1 MSSSGALWT
10 SPSASIGF
18 DNASAMN
25 FNGTAGYVSAGTAS
39 LPAANA
45 AQTISAWVNITALPG
60 SASSIVALT
69 GASSAVKL
77 GLSAT
82 NLRVLR
88 NDGTAL
94 IQTTA
99 PSTGTWHHVAYTWDG
114 TNNNLYVDG
123 TAVTATAT
131 GHDGAAVTGAF
142 IGATSAAAD
151 FFNGKID
158 DVRVYNAA
166 LTATQVAR
174 LAAGRYAG
182 TGGLATMTLGAATT
196 VASTFAIDSAN
207 LSSSTFTF
215 NHSLT
220 SAVAAINSGS
230 YIVGSAAQQFQG
242 GLTVQS
248 GGALTMATS
257 GGSVQIATTKTL
269 TMDGT
274 LNASNTGA
282 VIQSVSGTY
291 GFSVGSTASAR
302 PTLNITGLTVQN
314 TNASGMRVNVDPNA
328 ITTFT
333 RFDNLVFL
341 AGTTTYLNIQAKA
354 LYLTSSGTRFGITTG
369 GVSDGTLPTNN
380 VTLVGNGI
388 ADGDTRIVFGTA
400 TCAAAKTTAGYCQD
414 AWTSDDDPDNN
425 GVGNTPATNGSVVQY
440 VRAATTDTVG
450 NIEGFPSAAFDWNTF
465 AYYSTYVA
473 YHDASGTADRIYVRD
488 QAGIAK
494 YQWDTGSGEQ
504 IIGTPRWVTTGT
516 THYLYV
522 ALTSGKVYRLIDNG
536 TSLAPDSSGS
546 WAGAN
551 NPFDCACTIVTPLTM
566 DTSNLFWGGTT
577 AGPVQ
582 KIWTLGQVS
591 RAQPMGSPFTITPVL
606 TVRVARVLDRRL
618 HDVPVLRAGR
628 EYRQVQRHHPD
639 AGLDQHQPW
648 FGGGSRARAADR
660 AGPCIRRRRRGH
672 HVGDQCLRLRGHA
685 KDVELHRR
693 GRLDSERALLRLRG
707 PGPAFRHRRGQGRGA
722 Q

>member
-1 MSSSGALWT
+1 
-10 SPSASIGF
+10 
-18 DNASAMN
+18 
-25 FNGTAGYVSAGTAS
+25 
-39 LPAANA
+39 
-45 AQTISAWVNITALPG
+45 
-60 SASSIVALT
+60 
-69 GASSAVKL
+69 
-77 GLSAT
+77 
-82 NLRVLR
+82 
-88 NDGTAL
+88 
-94 IQTTA
+94 
-99 PSTGTWHHVAYTWDG
+99 
-114 TNNNLYVDG
+114 
-123 TAVTATAT
+123 
-131 GHDGAAVTGAF
+131 
-142 IGATSAAAD
+142 
-151 FFNGKID
+151 
-158 DVRVYNAA
+158 
-166 LTATQVAR
+166 
-174 LAAGRYAG
+174 
-182 TGGLATMTLGAATT
+182 
-196 VASTFAIDSAN
+196 
-207 LSSSTFTF
+207 
-215 NHSLT
+215 
-220 SAVAAINSGS
+220 
-230 YIVGSAAQQFQG
+230 
-242 GLTVQS
+242 
-248 GGALTMATS
+248 MATS

-354 LYLTSSGTRFGITTG
+354 LYLTSSGSRFGITTG

-494 YQWDTGSGEQ
+494 YQWDTRSGEQ

-516 THYLYV
+516 THYVYV

-551 NPFDCACTIVTPLTM
+551 NPFNCACTIVTPLTM

-582 KIWTLGQVS
+582 KMWTLGQAS

-606 TVRVARVLDRRL
+606 TSASPGSWIDGSTYLFFGLVGNIIKFNATTQTLDSTNTNPGSAAIRGRVLPTVQDRVFAGDDAADHVGDRRGLLRRHAKGLEL
-618 HDVPVLRAGR
+618 HRSPATRSRAPPTSTTPARSCTSAPTGARSSALNTAGR
-628 EYRQVQRHHPD
+628 PL
-639 AGLDQHQPW
+639 AGYPTSRVRPATRS
-648 FGGGSRARAADR
+648 GRRCSTRTASSRSAARRGSCTSSTAT
-660 AGPCIRRRRRGH
+660 PERRRRCSGSTTS
-672 HVGDQCLRLRGHA
+672 A
-685 KDVELHRR
+685 RR
-693 GRLDSERALLRLRG
+693 KRCPASATTRNSNRYMVSTADPTTNDGRLYYIDVIAD
-707 PGPAFRHRRGQGRGA
+707 PTPAA
-722 Q
+722 P